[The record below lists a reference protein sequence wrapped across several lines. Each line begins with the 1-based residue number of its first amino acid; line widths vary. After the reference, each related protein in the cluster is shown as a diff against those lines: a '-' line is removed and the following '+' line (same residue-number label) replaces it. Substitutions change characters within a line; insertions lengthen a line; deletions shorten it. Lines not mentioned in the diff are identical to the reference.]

1 MIVIIMIIIIMI
13 TIIIMIDYDTFY
25 TEKTES
31 VLRVEPMKTPRPDVW
46 MR

>member
-1 MIVIIMIIIIMI
+1 MIVIIMIIIMI
-13 TIIIMIDYDTFY
+13 TIIIMIYYDTFY